1 MTAPEYDTVFAIR
14 NKITG
19 EVKTDKYSVV
29 HSTVGPV
36 KAYLTKKKTRLEDA
50 KRMAKLY
57 PDWKRSVKEIQQ
69 EIDES
74 EIVQLERKWVVI
86 AVVPYGE

>member
-36 KAYLTKKKTRLEDA
+36 KAYLTKKKTRLEQA
-50 KRMAKLY
+50 KRMVKRY
-57 PDWKRSVKEIQQ
+57 PNWMDSVKNLQQ

-86 AVVPYGE
+86 AVIPYG